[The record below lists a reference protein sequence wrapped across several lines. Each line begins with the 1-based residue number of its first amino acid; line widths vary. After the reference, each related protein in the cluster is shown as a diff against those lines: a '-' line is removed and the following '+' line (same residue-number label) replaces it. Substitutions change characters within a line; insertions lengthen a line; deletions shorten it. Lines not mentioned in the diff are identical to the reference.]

1 MGVAARRERERE
13 LRRNQILDAAKHI
26 FAEKGLSLATMDDVA
41 THAQLGKGTLYLYF
55 KNKEELLMGVVVRL
69 QARMLARFDDV
80 LGDDQNGC
88 EQLRALLR
96 AYADHM
102 NEPPHAFKLA
112 VSRWLTGVPFD
123 DELENS
129 SAMQSNIARLFMT
142 VCGAI
147 ERGQADGSLRPD
159 LPSTDAALKLWTAVN
174 GTLLFRLQ
182 RQCLPP
188 DSPLSSFPGKASEA
202 IDFILE
208 AMKPHLAT
216 GAKT

>member
-80 LGDDQNGC
+80 LAESQNGR
-88 EQLRALLR
+88 EQLRALLC
-96 AYADHM
+96 AYAEHM
-102 NEPPHAFKLA
+102 NKPPHAFKIA
-112 VSRWLTGVPFD
+112 VSRWLAGAPFD
-123 DELENS
+123 SELENS
-129 SAMQSNIARLFMT
+129 SAMQSNLSRLFTT
-142 VCGAI
+142 VCSVI

-188 DSPLSSFPGKASEA
+188 DSPLSDFAGNADEA

-208 AMKPHLAT
+208 AMKPRAVDGAT
-216 GAKT
+216 T